1 MITVQ
6 SEEGSGVDLA
16 FKQCLQLSFLTFI
29 LSFSLIMARA
39 SSCTNF
45 SLRLSGLLVL
55 PELDR
60 PTSP

>member
-39 SSCTNF
+39 SSSINF